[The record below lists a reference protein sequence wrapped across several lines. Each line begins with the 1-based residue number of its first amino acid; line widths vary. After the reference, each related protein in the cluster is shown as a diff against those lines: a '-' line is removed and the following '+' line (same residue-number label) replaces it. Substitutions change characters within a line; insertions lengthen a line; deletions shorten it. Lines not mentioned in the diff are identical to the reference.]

1 MWKINREDSSAQCM
15 IKNAA
20 GFPGGSAVKNPPAVQ
35 EIQEMQ
41 VRPLSGEDPLEKR
54 MATLSSILAWGI
66 PWTEAPGGL

>member
-1 MWKINREDSSAQCM
+1 M

-41 VRPLSGEDPLEKR
+41 VRPLSGEDPLK
-54 MATLSSILAWGI
+54 
-66 PWTEAPGGL
+66 